1 MGGQTGQALKPG
13 LAHFSRGMGDTRW
26 QLNLNYP
33 FYKPMNQ
40 LGWKAFQRNEQ
51 KPQVLPTWI
60 PRAFFLFSLELETV
74 TQRRWVIPISS
85 VCTKHHFAPPV
96 SKLWWLNTHLI
107 IWSVVSHGF
116 WRPGPSPMALD
127 VIPGACW
134 FRWSCSALSLCA
146 ACAPCPCL
154 KQSRYPTSS
163 GQMAAKEKRSAGFV
177 IEELM
182 GIIW

>member
-1 MGGQTGQALKPG
+1 MTIESELPFLQT
-13 LAHFSRGMGDTRW
+13 
-26 QLNLNYP
+26 
-33 FYKPMNQ
+33 
-40 LGWKAFQRNEQ
+40 NE
-51 KPQVLPTWI
+51 PTWMKSI
-60 PRAFFLFSLELETV
+60 PEKRTETASTSYMNPPSFFLFSLELETV